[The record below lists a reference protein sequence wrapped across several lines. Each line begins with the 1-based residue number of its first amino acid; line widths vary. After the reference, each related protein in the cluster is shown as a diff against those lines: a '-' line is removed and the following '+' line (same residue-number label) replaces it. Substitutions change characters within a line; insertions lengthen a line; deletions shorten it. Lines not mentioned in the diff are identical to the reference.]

1 VVCCADTAYVVA
13 DRRHLTFMRSYP
25 NLIPLPARA
34 VQKIAAALAPFP
46 FDMMF
51 GNFFDSVIETGA
63 KQAFQRSVD
72 RYLAAIAPGT

>member
-1 VVCCADTAYVVA
+1 VVA
-13 DRRHLTFMRSYP
+13 DRRHVTFMRSDP

-51 GNFFDSVIETGA
+51 GNFFDRVIETGA
-63 KQAFQRSVD
+63 KQAFEVSVG
-72 RYLAAIAPGT
+72 RYLSAIAP